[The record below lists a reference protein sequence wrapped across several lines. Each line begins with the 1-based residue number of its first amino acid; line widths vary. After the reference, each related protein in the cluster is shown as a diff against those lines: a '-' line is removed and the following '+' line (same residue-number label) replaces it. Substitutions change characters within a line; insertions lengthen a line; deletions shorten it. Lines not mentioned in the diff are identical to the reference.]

1 MRSGAGLCRVEIPP
15 SLSFHPP
22 YRRWRSET
30 LFWRQISVTASAL
43 VVFKKQSASFVHVL
57 DCSYRVMETAVKYL
71 SWAAKTN
78 NTGGVNISNFTWKL
92 NYRAMVAAITLASAL
107 MFSVEVHVSI

>member
-1 MRSGAGLCRVEIPP
+1 
-15 SLSFHPP
+15 
-22 YRRWRSET
+22 
-30 LFWRQISVTASAL
+30 
-43 VVFKKQSASFVHVL
+43 
-57 DCSYRVMETAVKYL
+57 METAVKYL